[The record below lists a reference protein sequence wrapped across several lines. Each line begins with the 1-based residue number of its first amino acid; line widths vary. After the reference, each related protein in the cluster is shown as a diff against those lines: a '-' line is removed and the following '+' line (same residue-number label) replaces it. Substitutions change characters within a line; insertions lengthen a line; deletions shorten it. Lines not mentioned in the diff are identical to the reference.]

1 MTVCFVA
8 LIPKPVFGEPTL
20 NTTGDIS
27 SETRTL
33 IVDKLKL
40 NSPKWETVL
49 DPLLSQREKQIAEE
63 ARKRAEEER
72 RVAEAN
78 RPVAQPAPAKPAA
91 ALPSGSCQDWMVAA
105 GVTDMANAYTLIM
118 RESGCRPDAVN
129 RSSGACGI
137 PQALPCS
144 KLGTGDPVEQIR
156 WMQNYVVRRYG
167 SWAGA
172 VSWHNSHNWY

>member
-40 NSPKWETVL
+40 KLPDWNTVL
-49 DPLLSQREKQIAEE
+49 DPLLQQREQQKAEE
-63 ARKRAEEER
+63 ARKRVEEAKKH
-72 RVAEAN
+72 VVEASQ
-78 RPVAQPAPAKPAA
+78 PVAKPVAAPA
-91 ALPSGSCQDWMVAA
+91 SGSCQDWMVAA

-144 KLGTGDPVEQIR
+144 KLGTSDPVEQIR